1 MKLYTGALLALLGAS
16 AAQAGGIER
25 TTQSAMILFSDGN
38 RVELS
43 FGRVMPKLTGEMND
57 SLGSGD
63 IANDFTSPSFALKMD
78 VSEKVALAFIYDK
91 PFGSDVVYDDG
102 DSAFL
107 SGQAGLAET
116 KAYTFLAKYQATDR
130 VSVFGGIRV
139 QESGGSTVL
148 DGTPYNLVLA
158 PAPTPYEVSFGDDWG
173 TGYVLGAAYE
183 IPEMALRLALTYN
196 SEVEHSYDT
205 DESFGGASAGPTSQT
220 KSVTPQSVNLEFQ
233 TGLNQRTLLMAS
245 ARWVEHSAFKLRP
258 EVFDRELVSLR
269 DTTTYRIGI
278 GRAFTQKLSGSVTY
292 AVEPEGSDNVSSLS
306 PYNGYKQLS
315 LGLSYKA
322 TEALEI
328 SGGITYRLYGDA
340 NATVSGTS
348 MGRFEDNS
356 LTGIGL
362 KMAYTF

>member
-91 PFGSDVVYDDG
+91 PFGSDVVYGDG

-158 PAPTPYEVSFGDDWG
+158 PAPTPYEVSFDDDWG
-173 TGYVLGAAYE
+173 TGYADKHV
-183 IPEMALRLALTYN
+183 IN
-196 SEVEHSYDT
+196 
-205 DESFGGASAGPTSQT
+205 
-220 KSVTPQSVNLEFQ
+220 
-233 TGLNQRTLLMAS
+233 
-245 ARWVEHSAFKLRP
+245 
-258 EVFDRELVSLR
+258 
-269 DTTTYRIGI
+269 
-278 GRAFTQKLSGSVTY
+278 
-292 AVEPEGSDNVSSLS
+292 
-306 PYNGYKQLS
+306 
-315 LGLSYKA
+315 
-322 TEALEI
+322 
-328 SGGITYRLYGDA
+328 
-340 NATVSGTS
+340 
-348 MGRFEDNS
+348 
-356 LTGIGL
+356 
-362 KMAYTF
+362 

>member
-116 KAYTFLAKYQATDR
+116 KAYTFLAKLPGDR
-130 VSVFGGIRV
+130 QGQRLRRDPGAGIRR
-139 QESGGSTVL
+139 L
-148 DGTPYNLVLA
+148 DRAG
-158 PAPTPYEVSFGDDWG
+158 WH
-173 TGYVLGAAYE
+173 
-183 IPEMALRLALTYN
+183 ALR
-196 SEVEHSYDT
+196 H
-205 DESFGGASAGPTSQT
+205 P
-220 KSVTPQSVNLEFQ
+220 P
-233 TGLNQRTLLMAS
+233 
-245 ARWVEHSAFKLRP
+245 ARDPLRG
-258 EVFDRELVSLR
+258 VLR
-269 DTTTYRIGI
+269 R
-278 GRAFTQKLSGSVTY
+278 
-292 AVEPEGSDNVSSLS
+292 
-306 PYNGYKQLS
+306 
-315 LGLSYKA
+315 
-322 TEALEI
+322 
-328 SGGITYRLYGDA
+328 
-340 NATVSGTS
+340 
-348 MGRFEDNS
+348 
-356 LTGIGL
+356 
-362 KMAYTF
+362 